1 MPARDPEHDYDVQLD
16 RLVNSL
22 HALADE
28 VRNIGDARRP
38 RFEGIS
44 STRRPIDRTILASD
58 VHDTVM
64 NWVGRKNSN
73 LTCLMFAAIEAEHP
87 TAHLTP
93 AQLLDRA
100 ATALEPRVVPFVG
113 QGGATSHAEM
123 LADIALRGAGVIR

>member
-1 MPARDPEHDYDVQLD
+1 MVARDPEHEYDVQLD

-22 HALADE
+22 HALADKAKA
-28 VRNIGDARRP
+28 VGNARTP
-38 RFEGIS
+38 RYDGIS
-44 STRRPIDRTILASD
+44 STRRKVDRTFLASD
-58 VHDTVM
+58 VHNLVM
-64 NWVGRKNSN
+64 AWVGDRNSH

>member
-1 MPARDPEHDYDVQLD
+1 MKTDPEHEYDVQLD

-28 VRNIGDARRP
+28 VRREGDARRS

-44 STRRPIDRTILASD
+44 STRRPVDRTILASD

-73 LTCLMFAAIEAEHP
+73 LTCLMFAAIRAEHP
-87 TAHLTP
+87 TARSTP
-93 AQLLDRA
+93 AELLDQA
-100 ATALEPRVVPFVG
+100 ITALQDVG
-113 QGGATSHAEM
+113 PADPHTEAEHAE
-123 LADIALRGAGVIR
+123 LAEAALRGAGVIR